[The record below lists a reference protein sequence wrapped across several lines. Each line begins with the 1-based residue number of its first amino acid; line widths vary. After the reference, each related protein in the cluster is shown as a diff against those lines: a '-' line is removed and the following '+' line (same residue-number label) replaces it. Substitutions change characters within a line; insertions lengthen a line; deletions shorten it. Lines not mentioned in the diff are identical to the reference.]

1 MNSSDR
7 IALQRYAAAYDGLSA
22 SNEEA
27 ARRADDLRAAR
38 QALAAVGEYMTS
50 PRVSL
55 PEKKQTV
62 RAALK
67 DAPQTAAFIELLL
80 DAKRYCLLPAIV
92 RQVEELLDGRLNI
105 IRAQV
110 YSAQELSAEQKKK
123 TEEALS
129 ARYGGKAEASF
140 HTDPALLG
148 GLKIWCRGELVDG
161 SLQGRLA
168 KLQEEL
174 TK

>member
-1 MNSSDR
+1 MNSSER
-7 IALQRYAAAYDGLSA
+7 IAVQRYAAAYDGLSA
-22 SNEEA
+22 TNEDA
-27 ARRADDLRAAR
+27 ALRAADLRAAEES
-38 QALAAVGEYMTS
+38 LAAAREYMTS

-55 PEKKQTV
+55 PQKKEAV
-62 RAALK
+62 RAALAA
-67 DAPQTAAFIELLL
+67 APVTASFIELLL
-80 DAKRYCLLPAIV
+80 DAKRYTLLSAIT
-92 RQVEELLDGRLNI
+92 RQVGELLDERLNI
-105 IRAQV
+105 VRARV
-110 YSAQELSAEQKKK
+110 ISARELSPEQKKK

>member
-7 IALQRYAAAYDGLSA
+7 IALQRYAAAYDGMSA
-22 SNEEA
+22 TNEEA
-27 ARRADDLRAAR
+27 ASLAADLRAAEK
-38 QALAAVGEYMTS
+38 ALASASEYMTS

-55 PEKKQTV
+55 LQKKEAV
-62 RAALK
+62 RSALAR
-67 DAPQTAAFIELLL
+67 APKTAAFIELLL
-80 DAKRYCLLPAIV
+80 DAKRYALLPAV
-92 RQVEELLDGRLNI
+92 TRQVEALLDERLNI
-105 IRAQV
+105 VRADV

-140 HTDPALLG
+140 HTNPDLLG

>member
-27 ARRADDLRAAR
+27 VRRAADLRTAQ
-38 QALAAVGEYMTS
+38 QALSAAGEYMTS

-55 PEKKQTV
+55 LEKKQTV

-80 DAKRYCLLPAIV
+80 DAKRYRLLPAIV
-92 RQVEELLDGRLNI
+92 QQVEELLDGRLNI

>member
-27 ARRADDLRAAR
+27 ALRAADLRAAE
-38 QALAAVGEYMTS
+38 QALASAGEYMTS

-55 PEKKQTV
+55 LQKKEAV
-62 RAALK
+62 RSALK
-67 DAPQTAAFIELLL
+67 TAPQTAAFIELLL
-80 DAKRYCLLPAIV
+80 DAKRYSLLPAIT
-92 RQVEELLDGRLNI
+92 RRVEELLDGRLNI
-105 IRAQV
+105 IRAEV
-110 YSAQELSAEQKKK
+110 YSAQELSAGQKKK

-140 HTDPALLG
+140 HTDPNLLG

>member
-22 SNEEA
+22 SDEQA
-27 ARRADDLRAAR
+27 ARLAADLRAAQ

-55 PEKKQTV
+55 LEKKQTV

-140 HTDPALLG
+140 HIDPALLG

-161 SLQGRLA
+161 SLQGQLA

>member
-27 ARRADDLRAAR
+27 VRRAADLRAAQ
-38 QALAAVGEYMTS
+38 QALASADEYVTS

-55 PEKKQTV
+55 LQKKETV

-80 DAKRYCLLPAIV
+80 DAKRYSLLPAIV
-92 RQVEELLDGRLNI
+92 RQVDELLDGRLNI